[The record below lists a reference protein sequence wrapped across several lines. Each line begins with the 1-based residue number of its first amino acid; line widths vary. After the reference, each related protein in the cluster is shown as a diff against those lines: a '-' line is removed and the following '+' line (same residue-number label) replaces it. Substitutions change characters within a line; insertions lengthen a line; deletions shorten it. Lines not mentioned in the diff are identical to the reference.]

1 MSEQAKQGPAR
12 AEPKD
17 DQAAEISR
25 LKAEL
30 AEARAQ
36 AQAAQAVAGLSGQA
50 SGSVSVRTTT
60 TKPTYRFRVTCVNAK
75 DETKRQPVEVDVV
88 DESEAIRFVATKLG
102 IAPSDHNWQVVC
114 VDPKRAA
121 SLTQHDALR
130 QKLYPATLPAVM
142 AGAAG

>member
-1 MSEQAKQGPAR
+1 MSEQAKPGPAR

-17 DQAAEISR
+17 DQAAEIAR

-50 SGSVSVRTTT
+50 SGSVAIRTTT
-60 TKPTYRFRVTCVNAK
+60 TKPTSRFRVVCANAK
-75 DETKRQPVEVDVV
+75 DEAKRQPVEVDVV
-88 DESEAIRFVATKLG
+88 DESEAIRFVATRLG
-102 IAPSDHNWQVVC
+102 IAPSDHTWRVESLDPAREKRLNEHGQV
-114 VDPKRAA
+114 
-121 SLTQHDALR
+121 R